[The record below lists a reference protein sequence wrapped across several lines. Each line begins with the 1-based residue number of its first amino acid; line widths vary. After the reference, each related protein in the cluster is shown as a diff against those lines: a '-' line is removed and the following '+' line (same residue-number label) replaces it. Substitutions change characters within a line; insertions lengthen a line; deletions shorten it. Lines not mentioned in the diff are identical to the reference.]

1 MCQQWLSVVG
11 LILELVGFLLIV
23 REWYRAFA
31 QMVALR
37 QQAVREDYIRARKA
51 QGQPYEDALL
61 EQEAGA
67 SMWRNTQKENRI
79 DNRRRF
85 RTFTIG
91 VALVVLGVVGQIL
104 GSLPHVPFGIV
115 LCQ

>member
-1 MCQQWLSVVG
+1 MCQQWFSIVG

-23 REWYRAFA
+23 KEWYSAFA

-37 QQAVREDYIRARKA
+37 QQAVTEDYIRTSTV
-51 QGQPYEDALL
+51 PHDDALL
-61 EQEAGA
+61 EQEASA

-85 RTFTIG
+85 RTFTTG
-91 VALVVLGVVGQIL
+91 LALVVLGVVGQIL

-115 LCQ
+115 PCQ